1 MYGLA
6 RMIFHFVLYQ
16 LMIEVLAIAAP
27 GERSE
32 PLKFLVFM
40 FLSLLFFFFILNLLT
55 QSLLSYMAYMIV

>member
-16 LMIEVLAIAAP
+16 LMIEVLAIAAH

-40 FLSLLFFFFILNLLT
+40 FLSLLFFFILNLLT